1 MFVSSPLKPSARAT
15 TDKSQVELDSGAIPK
30 KFSRSEADGSK
41 YMQTSNKKK
50 NMPPQ
55 SRRWSLMDGSSE
67 DSLEGMC
74 MEAMCFGG

>member
-1 MFVSSPLKPSARAT
+1 MSVSAPLQPSIPTT
-15 TDKSQVELDSGAIPK
+15 TDFSQVELDSGAIPK
-30 KFSRSEADGSK
+30 KFSRSEADGPM
-41 YMQTSNKKK
+41 YMKTGNKKK
-50 NMPPQ
+50 KPPQ

>member
-1 MFVSSPLKPSARAT
+1 MSVSTPFQSPILTT
-15 TDKSQVELDSGAIPK
+15 TDSAQVELDSGAIPK
-30 KFSRSEADGSK
+30 KFSRSEADGPK
-41 YMQTSNKKK
+41 YMKTGNRKKK
-50 NMPPQ
+50 PPQ

>member
-1 MFVSSPLKPSARAT
+1 MSVPPSLNSSPYPT
-15 TDKSQVELDSGAIPK
+15 TDFSQVELDNNAIPK
-30 KFSRSEADGSK
+30 KFSRSEADGPK
-41 YMQTSNKKK
+41 YMNTGSKKK
-50 NMPPQ
+50 KPPQ